1 MHLSPA
7 MHLSLDVLDLTPSR
21 APSSASSSSSRLGL
35 GKKYFIKRKITHRK
49 RGNKKPKTR
58 KKGIK

>member
-1 MHLSPA
+1 MHLSV
-7 MHLSLDVLDLTPSR
+7 DDLDLIPSR

-35 GKKYFIKRKITHRK
+35 GKKYIRARKITHRK